1 MSEHTVDILVRARE
15 TAIQTLREV
24 NEEIQ
29 RSGRMS
35 EETRKA
41 YMDARREIVDQNRAL
56 NTLRLAYREQ
66 TQTLS
71 MTANA
76 FQSVATTVGKA
87 QRMYE
92 QYNVAQIKTNQLAQ
106 QVRDAQEKYNAAV
119 FQFGPN
125 SQQAIKAQQELKEA
139 SEKLAAAQRENVMQ
153 LIGFGLQIPS
163 FLKNILDIKTN
174 FQLLAFQLSQTDIVG
189 WASRSATAITTFST
203 TAVTAIKA
211 VAFELGLLTGG
222 LTLLGSEIY
231 RDVAK
236 QKELVTTTGL
246 TEDEFDM
253 LSGLAQGLGISVG
266 RLTEA
271 IEDGRI
277 KVAQYGEEWARLEE
291 KIKKAKQA
299 LQSPVTVPPI
309 GPPTAGP
316 PITGPP
322 TGPPATGCPLCGR
335 IGGHAAWC
343 PILTNEWYG
352 FQQGGIVTRPTLALL
367 GERGPEAVLPLREG
381 PSGPMKTDV
390 QMNITISSLH
400 VSDEQEV
407 QRLFDRLQRKIVT
420 ALR

>member
-15 TAIQTLREV
+15 SAIQTLREV

-35 EETRKA
+35 EESRKA

-119 FQFGPN
+119 LQFGPN
-125 SQQAIKAQQELKEA
+125 SQQAIKAQQDLKEA
-139 SEKLAAAQRENVMQ
+139 SEKLATAQRENVMQ

-174 FQLLAFQLSQTDIVG
+174 FQLLAFQLSQTDIIG
-189 WASRSATAITTFST
+189 WASKAGTAITTFST
-203 TAVTAIKA
+203 TTVTAIRA

-291 KIKKAKQA
+291 KIKKAKEA
-299 LQSPVTVPPI
+299 LQSRTTVPPM
-309 GPPTAGP
+309 GRPT
-316 PITGPP
+316 TGPV
-322 TGPPATGCPLCGR
+322 TQPPATACPYCGQV
-335 IGGHAAWC
+335 GGHKPWC
-343 PILTNEWYG
+343 PVMSNEWYG
-352 FQQGGIVTRPTLALL
+352 FQAGGIVTKPTLALL
-367 GERGPEAVLPLREG
+367 GEKGPEAVVPLREAA
-381 PSGPMKTDV
+381 PPGPMQTDV
-390 QMNITISSLH
+390 QVNVTVSSLH
-400 VSDEQEV
+400 VSSEQDV
-407 QRLFDRLQRKIVT
+407 QKFFDRLQRKIVT